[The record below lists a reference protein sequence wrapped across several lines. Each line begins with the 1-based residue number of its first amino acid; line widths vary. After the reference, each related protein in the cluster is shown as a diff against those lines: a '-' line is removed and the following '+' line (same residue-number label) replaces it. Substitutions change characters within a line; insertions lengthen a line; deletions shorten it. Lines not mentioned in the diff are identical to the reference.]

1 MSVAS
6 HAKPNLSHG
15 SKRLM
20 RLLFRAAVCATLSGC
35 GGGDAPAD
43 GATPSAEAAA
53 FSAKIA
59 LANAAL
65 AAQSPPAIAA
75 PPPPSPSPAPALA
88 PVGPPSPAAVP
99 PQPPASVPPSQA
111 QRPPSELAITRSVV
125 ISGLQVPT
133 DLAFTP
139 DGALLFAER
148 DRGLSVR
155 KPDGRTIALF
165 APSDLLTGEGRGIW
179 SVAVDRDFER
189 NRFVYVL
196 MVTKQRANP
205 EARLVRIVLDA
216 KLGSASSRTDI
227 VTGIAVADAR
237 TAPSAKL
244 PFNPTGRVRQGPDGF
259 IYVATGDALSG
270 SAPQSRSELAGK
282 VLRVDRN
289 GAPAP
294 GNPIQPDFDA
304 RVFGYGVRDPR
315 GLGFHPTTGQL
326 FVAEAGVIKGGDEIT
341 PFAAGGNGGW
351 DPACKQGGGY
361 CGGGDASAPMTD
373 AAKFPAALR
382 PAWSYGQPHGLSGA
396 AFLRGGAW
404 RNMQGALAVS
414 FSSGRR
420 VDVLHMTPG
429 GQVYASTPLFVD
441 MRTRFAGAAEGP
453 RGNLYLMTEGQ
464 PGGDEIWR
472 VEPK

>member
-1 MSVAS
+1 MSNS
-6 HAKPNLSHG
+6 NHPHLCRPS
-15 SKRLM
+15 STQM

-35 GGGDAPAD
+35 GGGDANPD
-43 GATPSAEAAA
+43 GTTASAEAAA
-53 FSAKIA
+53 FSTKIA

-75 PPPPSPSPAPALA
+75 PPPPSPLPAPALA
-88 PVGPPSPAAVP
+88 PVAPPSPAAVP
-99 PQPPASVPPSQA
+99 PQPPLNATPSQT
-111 QRPPSELAITRSVV
+111 QGSPSELAITRSVV
-125 ISGLQVPT
+125 ISGLQTPT
-133 DLAFTP
+133 DLGFTP
-139 DGALLFAER
+139 DGALLFVER

-155 KPDGRTIALF
+155 RADGRTIALF
-165 APSDLLTGEGRGIW
+165 APSDLLAGEGRGMW

-196 MVTKQRANP
+196 MVTKLRANP

-216 KLGSASSRTDI
+216 KLGSASGRTDI
-227 VTGIAVADAR
+227 VTGIPVADAQ
-237 TAPSAKL
+237 AMAAAKL
-244 PFNPTGRVRQGPDGF
+244 PAYPTGRVRQGSDGF
-259 IYVATGDALSG
+259 IYVATGDALRG

-294 GNPIQPDFDA
+294 GNPKQSGFDA
-304 RVFGYGVRDPR
+304 RVFGYGVRDPQ

-326 FVAEAGVIKGGDEIT
+326 FVSEAGAIKGGDEVT

-361 CGGGDASAPMTD
+361 CGSSDASAPMTD

-404 RNMQGALAVS
+404 RNMQGGLAVS

-453 RGNLYLMTEGQ
+453 KGSLYLITEGK
-464 PGGDEIWR
+464 PGGDEVWR